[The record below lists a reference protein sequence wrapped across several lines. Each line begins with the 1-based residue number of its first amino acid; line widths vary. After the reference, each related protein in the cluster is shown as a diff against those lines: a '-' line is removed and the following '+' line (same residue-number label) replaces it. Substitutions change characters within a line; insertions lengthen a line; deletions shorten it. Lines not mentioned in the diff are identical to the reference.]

1 LAKAVGAQVFMPD
14 FFGEGNALKIG
25 EYPPKTEQ
33 EKKKLQNFFAG
44 TAAPPVTADRL
55 VDFAKVLKGEGFGNI
70 GALGYCWGN
79 V

>member
-1 LAKAVGAQVFMPD
+1 LAKTVGAQVFMPD
-14 FFGEGNALKIG
+14 FLGEGNEFKIG
-25 EYPPKTEQ
+25 DFPPKTE
-33 EKKKLQNFFAG
+33 EGKKKLQNLFAG
-44 TAAPPVTADRL
+44 TPITADRL